1 VLRGAAAVNF
11 GADDLFWRVEL
22 LVMVYCLESPL
33 SLAKTMVASLSEVDM
48 VVMAGLWK
56 VEYDVLDV

>member
-11 GADDLFWRVEL
+11 GADDLFCRVEL